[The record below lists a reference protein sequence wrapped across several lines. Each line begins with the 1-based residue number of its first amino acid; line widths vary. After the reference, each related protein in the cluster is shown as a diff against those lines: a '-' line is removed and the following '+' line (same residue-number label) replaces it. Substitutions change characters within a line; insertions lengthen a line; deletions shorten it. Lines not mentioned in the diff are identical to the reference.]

1 MFRVSSESVIVAVSG
16 ADRERLY
23 DEDMVDEIARWR
35 IAYDT
40 ISALVA
46 VDHNSAEASQR
57 VSPSHVTA
65 GAAGRGGGAGARYC
79 AASYTSSHRDS
90 RDMIQRQRRVQQQ
103 QRGADVPS
111 VMQLTQPSLSTLSSV
126 PHSSYSPTSPV
137 ASSSRVAR
145 VQSAGAMT
153 SVAAECDVTTRLMHD
168 GQALVALY
176 RRLVETFYVEAMLWM
191 YTSVLLQPSARP
203 TRNRL
208 HWLGVVTGRT
218 VEQAASN
225 VLAGFVAGY
234 RQSRQSLNHD
244 VEVAL
249 GATTAVGR
257 AERLARLS
265 VELGVVLNARQ
276 MMRAFCAVV
285 RDLVFRASSHT
296 ALATTG
302 TRLYR

>member
-1 MFRVSSESVIVAVSG
+1 
-16 ADRERLY
+16 
-23 DEDMVDEIARWR
+23 MVDEIARWR

-46 VDHNSAEASQR
+46 VDHTGAEASQG

-65 GAAGRGGGAGARYC
+65 GAAGAGRGGGAGARYC

-103 QRGADVPS
+103 QQQRGADVPS
-111 VMQLTQPSLSTLSSV
+111 VQLTQPSLSTLSTVLHS
-126 PHSSYSPTSPV
+126 PHSPTSPV
-137 ASSSRVAR
+137 ASSSRL
-145 VQSAGAMT
+145 QSAGAMT

-208 HWLGVVTGRT
+208 RWLGVVTGRT

-225 VLAGFVAGY
+225 VLVGFVAGY